1 MVFHATT
8 YAGKVLIFFCLLFLK
23 PSTRTTKVIKVIA
36 AYHAKIILVCRK
48 VATDHNLTA
57 PLSSDFGLEH
67 FNEQRLAAEVSF

>member
-1 MVFHATT
+1 MRTT
-8 YAGKVLIFFCLLFLK
+8 YAGKVLIFFLLFLK
-23 PSTRTTKVIKVIA
+23 TFHQNDNTKVIKVIA

-67 FNEQRLAAEVSF
+67 FNEQRLAAEVNF